1 MNQAT
6 LINPQT
12 GPLDDEE
19 QGIVDAF
26 ERDNIA
32 PTPATKAQRA
42 QAKTVASQTLKREER
57 INIRLSRADLSGLK
71 DKAGELG
78 MPYQT
83 LVSAVLHQY
92 VTGRLA
98 STVSSGVV

>member
-1 MNQAT
+1 MNNAT
-6 LINPQT
+6 LTAPKNAL
-12 GPLDDEE
+12 LDADEQE
-19 QGIVDAF
+19 VVDAF
-26 ERDNIA
+26 ESGTIVAKRA
-32 PTPATKAQRA
+32 SKTQRE
-42 QAKTVASQTLKREER
+42 QAKTIANQTLKREER

-71 DKAGELG
+71 DKANELG

-98 STVSSGVV
+98 TNSSAGIL

>member
-1 MNQAT
+1 MTQAT
-6 LINPQT
+6 LAKPQT
-12 GPLDDEE
+12 SPLDDEE

-26 ERDNIA
+26 ERGTLVA
-32 PTPATKAQRA
+32 TPATKAQRA
-42 QAKTVASQTLKREER
+42 QAKTIASQTLKREER
-57 INIRLSRADLSGLK
+57 INIRLSRADLNGLK

-92 VTGRLA
+92 VTGRL
-98 STVSSGVV
+98 SGNAGTGVL